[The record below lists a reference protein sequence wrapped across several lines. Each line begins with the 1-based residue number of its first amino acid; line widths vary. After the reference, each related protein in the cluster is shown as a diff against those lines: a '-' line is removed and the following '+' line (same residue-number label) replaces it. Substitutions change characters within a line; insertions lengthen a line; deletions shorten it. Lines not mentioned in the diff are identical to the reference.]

1 MKNYKGAN
9 TLKDR
14 GENVNLTH
22 PTDYEV
28 HLFHEGS
35 LYESYK
41 VFGAHLET
49 QKGVKGTRFS
59 VWAPHAIEVKVVGD
73 FNKWDGSN
81 HGMSKLNNEGIWSIF
96 IPGLLENENYKYQI
110 DTAAGN
116 RFLKADPYAFYSEL
130 RPHTASV
137 IYNIEGYEWQDQEWF
152 KNKKK
157 KRVYEAPL
165 AIYEVHLGSWRKK
178 DAERFYT
185 YRELAAEL
193 IPYVL
198 EHHFTHIEMMPLVE
212 HPYDRSWGYQ
222 GTGYYSSTSR
232 YGSPHD
238 LMYFID
244 QCHQNGIGVIL
255 DWVPGHFCKDAHGLY
270 MFDGRPTYEYKD
282 VFVRENEVWGTANF
296 DLGKGEVKSF
306 LISNALFWMKYY
318 HVDGFRVDA
327 VANMLYW
334 NAGGIFQKN
343 EYAVSFLRNLNEVV
357 FETDPTVLM
366 IAEDSTDWPLVTGP
380 AYEGGLGFNYKWNMG
395 WMNDILKYMEAEPR
409 DRKYLHDKVTFSLI
423 YAYSENFVLPFS
435 HDEVVHGKKS
445 LLNKMPGDYWRKF
458 AQLRLLYGFLM
469 SHPGKKLLFMGGE
482 FGQFDEWKD
491 LKDLDWVLHDF
502 EMHRVLNDYFKELMQ
517 FYKRTKALWELDH
530 TNEGFEWIDANNK
543 DQSIFSF
550 IRKGKKESD
559 LLIIVC
565 NFTEVVYENFKVGVP
580 SYAYYNEIFNSDAV
594 SFGGSGQINKKKI
607 KSVEKPFHNQP
618 SHLEM
623 TIPPFGISILRPIK
637 TRQGSLSNGKEK
649 TVRSYAA
656 SRRSR

>member
-1 MKNYKGAN
+1 MIGI
-9 TLKDR
+9 
-14 GENVNLTH
+14 H

-41 VFGAHLET
+41 VFGAHPET
-49 QKGVKGTRFS
+49 QKGIKGTRFS
-59 VWAPHAIEVKVVGD
+59 VWSPHAIEVEVVGN

-81 HGMSKLNNEGIWSIF
+81 HGMTKVNDEGIWSLF
-96 IPGLLENENYKYQI
+96 IPDLQENEIYKYQI
-110 DTAAGN
+110 NTAAGN
-116 RFLKADPYAFYSEL
+116 AFLKADPYAFYSEV

-137 IYNIEGYEWQDQEWF
+137 IYDIEGYDWKDQKWF
-152 KNKKK
+152 KYKKK
-157 KRVYEAPL
+157 KSAFEEPL

-178 DAERFYT
+178 DEETFYT
-185 YRELAAEL
+185 YRELADEL
-193 IPYVL
+193 IPYLL
-198 EHHFTHIEMMPLVE
+198 EHNFTHIEIMPLVE

-222 GTGYYSSTSR
+222 GTGYYSPTSR
-232 YGSPHD
+232 YGTPHD

-244 QCHQNGIGVIL
+244 QCHQSGIGVIL

-270 MFDGRPTYEYKD
+270 KFDGRPTYEYKD

-334 NAGGIFQKN
+334 NAGGISQKN
-343 EYAVSFLRNLNEVV
+343 EYAVSFLRKLNEVV
-357 FETDPTVLM
+357 FEADPTLLM

-380 AYEGGLGFNYKWNMG
+380 TYEGGLGFNYKWNMG
-395 WMNDILKYMEAEPR
+395 WMNDILKYMEAEPQNR
-409 DRKYLHDKVTFSLI
+409 RYLHDKVTFSLM

-458 AQLRLLYGFLM
+458 AQLRLLYGYLIT
-469 SHPGKKLLFMGGE
+469 HPGKKLLFMGGE

-491 LKDLDWVLHDF
+491 LEDLDWELHDF
-502 EMHRVLNDYFKELMQ
+502 EMHHVLHDYFKELMQ
-517 FYKRTKALWELDH
+517 LYKRTKALWELDH
-530 TNEGFEWIDANNK
+530 SNEGFEWIDADNK

-559 LLIIVC
+559 ILIIVC

-580 SYAYYNEIFNSDAV
+580 SYANYNEIFNSDAV

-623 TIPPFGISILRPIK
+623 TIPPFGISILRPVK
-637 TRQGSLSNGKEK
+637 TRKGSISNGKEK
-649 TVRSYAA
+649 TVRSHAA